1 MAHIIPAPASLERQG
16 GAPFVLTEDTPII
29 ASSELQPVIETF
41 LTSLEAT
48 TGIVLSLEG
57 EQSGEVVRVTIAPDD
72 ERLSN
77 LTHPTGVRAD
87 DGDPT
92 VEAYCMEVGAGGIE
106 IIAAAPEGAF
116 RGLITLLQVAGTSPL
131 SEGGILI
138 PAMTIRDAPRYA
150 WRGLSFDVVRRAHS
164 VDEVKRVIDLLTLY
178 KANVLH
184 LHLTDS
190 EGWRIEIESW
200 PRLAEIA
207 STTAVGDRPGGYF
220 TKAQYRDLV
229 QYAADRFIT
238 VVPEIEMP
246 GHAAAI
252 FRAYPELAGD
262 GVNPETTN
270 LHRAA
275 WFQTMHPD
283 NPRIFGF
290 LEDVFRE
297 VSEMTSGGYLHIGGD
312 EALGMDP
319 DLYARFM
326 ARAREVAYATG
337 KKIVAWQET
346 SRSGFASDDV
356 AQVWLEPSV
365 HDIDEDDQPEV
376 PEDVDLPPDMEEVN
390 AAFAEAA
397 RVSPMDLPRI
407 IEQGARVL
415 LSLQPVAY
423 LDMRYREP
431 SADPGQEGM
440 RKRVGAPFYGSR
452 TIRDF
457 FAWDPGT
464 IKPEVDPDRIVGVE
478 GAIWCETVET
488 ADDLF
493 FLLIPRLPGILEKGW
508 SPAAEDAWEAYRP
521 RLAAHDALWEHHG
534 WPYFRSSLVWDHD
547 EAR

>member
-1 MAHIIPAPASLERQG
+1 MAHIIPAPASIERHDD
-16 GAPFVLTEDTPII
+16 APFVLTDDTPIET
-29 ASSELQPVIETF
+29 SPDLHPVIETF
-41 LTSLEAT
+41 LASLEAT

-57 EQSGEVVRVTIAPDD
+57 DHAGNPIRLAIAPDD
-72 ERLSN
+72 EELSSLPN
-77 LTHPTGVRAD
+77 PGGVRAD
-87 DGDPT
+87 DGDPAS
-92 VEAYCMEVGAGGIE
+92 EAYRLAVRPDGIH
-106 IIAAAPEGAF
+106 IVARAPEGIF
-116 RGLITLLQVAGTSPL
+116 RALVTLLQVAGTSPL
-131 SEGGILI
+131 GDHGIMI

-150 WRGLSFDVVRRAHS
+150 WRGLSFDIVRRAYT
-164 VDEVKRVIDLLTLY
+164 VDEVKRVIDLLALY

-190 EGWRIEIESW
+190 EGWRIEIDSW
-200 PRLAEIA
+200 PKLAEIA

-220 TKAQYRDLV
+220 NKVQYRELV

-252 FRAYPELAGD
+252 FRAYPDLAGD

-270 LHRAA
+270 LHRAP

-283 NPRIFGF
+283 NPQIFGF

-297 VSEMTSGGYLHIGGD
+297 VAEMTPAAYLHLGGD

-319 DLYARFM
+319 ELYARFM
-326 ARAREVAYATG
+326 ERAREVAYRTG

-346 SRSGFASDDV
+346 SRSGFAPNDV
-356 AQVWLEPSV
+356 AQIWLEPAV
-365 HDIDEDDQPEV
+365 HDIDEDDKPE
-376 PEDVDLPPDMEEVN
+376 PPDETDLPPDMEEVN

-407 IEQGARVL
+407 IEQSARVL

-431 SADPGQEGM
+431 SADSDQEAM

-452 TIRDF
+452 TVRDF

-464 IKPEVDPDRIVGVE
+464 IKPEVDPERIVGVE

-493 FLLIPRLPGILEKGW
+493 FLLIPRLPGILEKAW
-508 SPAAEDAWEAYRP
+508 SPATNDAWDAYAS
-521 RLAAHDALWEHHG
+521 RLAAHDSLWEHHG
-534 WPYFRSSLVWDHD
+534 WPYFRSSLVW
-547 EAR
+547 E